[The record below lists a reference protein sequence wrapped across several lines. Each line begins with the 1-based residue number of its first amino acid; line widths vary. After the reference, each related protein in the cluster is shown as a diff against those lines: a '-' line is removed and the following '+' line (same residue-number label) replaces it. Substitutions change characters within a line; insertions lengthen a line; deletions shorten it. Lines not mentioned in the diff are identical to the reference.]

1 MRKVVGIITLDVGDY
16 KVLVEYQGHWEND
29 GIGKYEFQGQP
40 GYDKG
45 TDYVVIDRIEPVWTD
60 ESPREKIEIKV
71 LLRKNMQEY
80 VEQIQET
87 YRDE

>member
-1 MRKVVGIITLDVGDY
+1 MNKVAGVITLDVDGY
-16 KVLVEYQGHWEND
+16 MVLVEYLGHWEND

-45 TDYVVIDRIEPVWTD
+45 TDYVVIDKMVPVFTD
-60 ESPREKIEIKV
+60 ETPAERVEIKV